1 MSAIIQAFKD
11 ADLRKKIIFTLIMI
25 IAYRIGAQIPTP
37 GVDYASISAQLRQ
50 LTQESGDLYSVINLF
65 SGGALLQLSIFAISI
80 MPYITASIIVQLL
93 TVVIPKF
100 EQLKKEGQTGQAKM
114 TEYTRYLTVAL
125 ALLQSAGIVAL
136 ADREQLLGQG
146 IPVLK
151 DEVGIFGLIVMVLIM
166 TSGAVLVMWLGELIT
181 EHGIGNGISDILFVG
196 IVSRIPTMILYMI
209 QYAKQSAGYLIG
221 MIVLV
226 IVALALVVFIVWVSN
241 AERRI
246 PIQYAKRMVGRKM
259 YGGQSTNLPMK
270 VNMSGVL
277 PVIFA
282 STLLMFPATIISFL
296 NPAEGSFWLKVE
308 HFFSPT
314 SWSYVILYTLLIV
327 GFGYFYSLIQFNPVE
342 VANNLK
348 KNGGFVMGY
357 RPGKP
362 TSDYLARILSKI
374 TFIGSVF
381 LIIIALLPVILGIVT
396 DINGITIGGTSLL
409 IVVGVALEIYQ
420 QLEAQIMMRHYKG
433 FLE

>member
-1 MSAIIQAFKD
+1 MFKTF
-11 ADLRKKIIFTLIMI
+11 ANAWRIPELRKKILFTLLIVAI
-25 IAYRIGAQIPTP
+25 FRFGSVVLTVPF
-37 GVDYASISAQLRQ
+37 VDVAQLRLLFDAYTQ
-50 LTQESGDLYSVINLF
+50 SGNLLGYFNVLT
-65 SGGALLQLSIFAISI
+65 GGALQNATLFSMSIT
-80 MPYITASIIVQLL
+80 PYINASIIIQLL
-93 TVVIPKF
+93 TVAIPALERMQKDGG
-100 EQLKKEGQTGQAKM
+100 EEGKKKLAAI
-114 TEYTRYLTVAL
+114 TRYSTVGIG
-125 ALLQSAGIVAL
+125 LLQGFTYYIMLKNQSLLTRTDFWSACVIILSFTA
-136 ADREQLLGQG
+136 
-146 IPVLK
+146 
-151 DEVGIFGLIVMVLIM
+151 
-166 TSGAVLVMWLGELIT
+166 GASIVMWLGELIT

-357 RPGKP
+357 CPGKP

>member
-1 MSAIIQAFKD
+1 
-11 ADLRKKIIFTLIMI
+11 
-25 IAYRIGAQIPTP
+25 
-37 GVDYASISAQLRQ
+37 
-50 LTQESGDLYSVINLF
+50 
-65 SGGALLQLSIFAISI
+65 
-80 MPYITASIIVQLL
+80 
-93 TVVIPKF
+93 
-100 EQLKKEGQTGQAKM
+100 
-114 TEYTRYLTVAL
+114 
-125 ALLQSAGIVAL
+125 
-136 ADREQLLGQG
+136 
-146 IPVLK
+146 
-151 DEVGIFGLIVMVLIM
+151 
-166 TSGAVLVMWLGELIT
+166 
-181 EHGIGNGISDILFVG
+181 
-196 IVSRIPTMILYMI
+196 
-209 QYAKQSAGYLIG
+209 
-221 MIVLV
+221 
-226 IVALALVVFIVWVSN
+226 
-241 AERRI
+241 ERRI

>member
-1 MSAIIQAFKD
+1 MFKTF
-11 ADLRKKIIFTLIMI
+11 ANAWRIPELRKKILFTLLIVAI
-25 IAYRIGAQIPTP
+25 FRFGSVVLTVPF
-37 GVDYASISAQLRQ
+37 VDVAQLRLLFDAYTQ
-50 LTQESGDLYSVINLF
+50 SGNLLGYFNVLT
-65 SGGALLQLSIFAISI
+65 GGALQNATLFSMSIT
-80 MPYITASIIVQLL
+80 PYINASIIIQLL
-93 TVVIPKF
+93 TVAIPALERMQKDGG
-100 EQLKKEGQTGQAKM
+100 EEGKKKLAAI
-114 TEYTRYLTVAL
+114 TRYSTVGIG
-125 ALLQSAGIVAL
+125 LLQGFTYYIMLKNQSLLTRTDFWSACVIILSFTA
-136 ADREQLLGQG
+136 
-146 IPVLK
+146 
-151 DEVGIFGLIVMVLIM
+151 
-166 TSGAVLVMWLGELIT
+166 GASIVMWLGELIT

-348 KNGGFVMGY
+348 KNGGFVMVY

-362 TSDYLARILSKI
+362 TSDDLARILSKS

>member
-1 MSAIIQAFKD
+1 MFKTF
-11 ADLRKKIIFTLIMI
+11 ANAWRIPELRKKILFTLLIVAI
-25 IAYRIGAQIPTP
+25 FRFGSVVLTVPF
-37 GVDYASISAQLRQ
+37 VDVEQLRLLFDAYTQ
-50 LTQESGDLYSVINLF
+50 SGNLLGYFNVLT
-65 SGGALLQLSIFAISI
+65 GGALQNATLFSMSIT
-80 MPYITASIIVQLL
+80 PYINASIIIQLL
-93 TVVIPKF
+93 TVAIPALERMQKDGG
-100 EQLKKEGQTGQAKM
+100 EEGKKKLAAI
-114 TEYTRYLTVAL
+114 TRYSTVGIG
-125 ALLQSAGIVAL
+125 LLQGFTYYIMLKNQSLLTRTDFWSACVIILSFTA
-136 ADREQLLGQG
+136 
-146 IPVLK
+146 
-151 DEVGIFGLIVMVLIM
+151 
-166 TSGAVLVMWLGELIT
+166 GASIVMWLGELIT

-221 MIVLV
+221 MIALV

>member
-1 MSAIIQAFKD
+1 MLTVPF
-11 ADLRKKIIFTLIMI
+11 
-25 IAYRIGAQIPTP
+25 
-37 GVDYASISAQLRQ
+37 VDVAQLRLLFDAYTQ
-50 LTQESGDLYSVINLF
+50 SGNLLGYFNVLT
-65 SGGALLQLSIFAISI
+65 GGALQNATLFSMSIT
-80 MPYITASIIVQLL
+80 PYINASIIIQLL
-93 TVVIPKF
+93 TVAIPALERMQKDGG
-100 EQLKKEGQTGQAKM
+100 EEGKKKLAAI
-114 TEYTRYLTVAL
+114 TRYSTVGIG
-125 ALLQSAGIVAL
+125 LLQGFTYYIMLKNQSLLTRTDFWSACVIILSFTA
-136 ADREQLLGQG
+136 
-146 IPVLK
+146 
-151 DEVGIFGLIVMVLIM
+151 
-166 TSGAVLVMWLGELIT
+166 GASIVMWLGELIT

>member
-1 MSAIIQAFKD
+1 MFKTF
-11 ADLRKKIIFTLIMI
+11 ANAWRIPELRKKILFTLLIVAI
-25 IAYRIGAQIPTP
+25 FRFGSVVLTVPF
-37 GVDYASISAQLRQ
+37 VDVAQLRLLFDAYTQ
-50 LTQESGDLYSVINLF
+50 SGNLLGYFNVLT
-65 SGGALLQLSIFAISI
+65 GGALQNATLFSMSIT
-80 MPYITASIIVQLL
+80 PYINASIIIQLL
-93 TVVIPKF
+93 TVAIPALERMQKDGG
-100 EQLKKEGQTGQAKM
+100 EEGKKKLAAI
-114 TEYTRYLTVAL
+114 TRYSTVGIG
-125 ALLQSAGIVAL
+125 LLQGFTYYIMLKNQSLLTRTDFWSACVIILSFTA
-136 ADREQLLGQG
+136 
-146 IPVLK
+146 
-151 DEVGIFGLIVMVLIM
+151 
-166 TSGAVLVMWLGELIT
+166 GASIVMWLGELIT

>member
-1 MSAIIQAFKD
+1 MFKTF
-11 ADLRKKIIFTLIMI
+11 ANAWRIPELKKKILFTLLI
-25 IAYRIGAQIPTP
+25 IAIFRFGSVVLTVPFVNIE
-37 GVDYASISAQLRQ
+37 QLRLLFDRYTQ
-50 LTQESGDLYSVINLF
+50 SGNLLGYFNVLT
-65 SGGALLQLSIFAISI
+65 GGALQNATLFSMSIT
-80 MPYITASIIVQLL
+80 PYINASIIIQLL
-93 TVVIPKF
+93 TVAIPALERMQKDGG
-100 EQLKKEGQTGQAKM
+100 EEGKKKLAAI
-114 TEYTRYLTVAL
+114 TRYSTVGIG
-125 ALLQSAGIVAL
+125 LLQGFTYYIMLKNQSLLTRTDFWSACVIILSLTA
-136 ADREQLLGQG
+136 
-146 IPVLK
+146 
-151 DEVGIFGLIVMVLIM
+151 
-166 TSGAVLVMWLGELIT
+166 GAAIVMWLGELIT
-181 EHGIGNGISDILFVG
+181 DHGIGNGISDILFVG
-196 IVSRIPTMILYMI
+196 ILSRIPRTILYMI
-209 QYAKQSAGYLIG
+209 QYASKGGIYLVG
-221 MIVLV
+221 MLAVV
-226 IVALALVVFIVWVSN
+226 PVALALVVFIVWVSD

-282 STLLMFPATIISFL
+282 STLLMFPGTIISFL

-314 SWSYVILYTLLIV
+314 SWSYVIMYTLLIV
-327 GFGYFYSLIQFNPVE
+327 GFGFFYSLIQFNPVE

-362 TSDYLARILSKI
+362 TSDYLSRILSKI

-381 LIIIALLPVILGIVT
+381 LIIIALLPVILGIAT
-396 DINGITIGGTSLL
+396 DITGITIGGTSLL

>member
-1 MSAIIQAFKD
+1 MFKTF
-11 ADLRKKIIFTLIMI
+11 ANAWRIPELRKKILFTLLIVAI
-25 IAYRIGAQIPTP
+25 FRFGSVVLTVPF
-37 GVDYASISAQLRQ
+37 VDVEQLRLLFDAYTQ
-50 LTQESGDLYSVINLF
+50 SGNLLGYFNVLT
-65 SGGALLQLSIFAISI
+65 GGALQNATLFSMSIT
-80 MPYITASIIVQLL
+80 PYINASIIIQLL
-93 TVVIPKF
+93 TVAIPALERMQKDGG
-100 EQLKKEGQTGQAKM
+100 EEGKKKLAAI
-114 TEYTRYLTVAL
+114 TRYSTVGIG
-125 ALLQSAGIVAL
+125 LLQGFTYYIMLKNQSLLTRTDFWSACVIILSFTA
-136 ADREQLLGQG
+136 
-146 IPVLK
+146 
-151 DEVGIFGLIVMVLIM
+151 
-166 TSGAVLVMWLGELIT
+166 GASIVMWLGELIT

-221 MIVLV
+221 MIALV
-226 IVALALVVFIVWVSN
+226 VVALALVVFIVWVSN

>member
-1 MSAIIQAFKD
+1 MFKTF
-11 ADLRKKIIFTLIMI
+11 ANAWRIPELKKKILFTLLI
-25 IAYRIGAQIPTP
+25 IAIFRFGSVVLTVPFVNIE
-37 GVDYASISAQLRQ
+37 QLRLLFDRYTQ
-50 LTQESGDLYSVINLF
+50 SGNLLGYFNVLT
-65 SGGALLQLSIFAISI
+65 GGALQNATLFSMSIT
-80 MPYITASIIVQLL
+80 PYINASIIIQLL
-93 TVVIPKF
+93 TVAIPALERMQKDGG
-100 EQLKKEGQTGQAKM
+100 EEGKKKLAAI
-114 TEYTRYLTVAL
+114 TRYSTVGIG
-125 ALLQSAGIVAL
+125 LLQGFTYYIMLKNQSLLTRTDFWSACVIVLSLTA
-136 ADREQLLGQG
+136 
-146 IPVLK
+146 
-151 DEVGIFGLIVMVLIM
+151 
-166 TSGAVLVMWLGELIT
+166 GAAIVMWLGELIT
-181 EHGIGNGISDILFVG
+181 DHGIGNGISDILFVG
-196 IVSRIPTMILYMI
+196 ILSRIPRTILYMI
-209 QYAKQSAGYLIG
+209 QYASKGGIYLVG
-221 MIVLV
+221 MLAVV
-226 IVALALVVFIVWVSN
+226 PVALALVVFIVWVSD

-282 STLLMFPATIISFL
+282 STLLMFPGTIISFL

-308 HFFSPT
+308 HFFNPT
-314 SWSYVILYTLLIV
+314 SWSYVIMYTLLIV
-327 GFGYFYSLIQFNPVE
+327 GFGFFYSLIQFNPVE

-362 TSDYLARILSKI
+362 TSDYLSRILSKI

-381 LIIIALLPVILGIVT
+381 LIIIALLPVILGIAT
-396 DINGITIGGTSLL
+396 DITGITIGGTSLL

>member
-1 MSAIIQAFKD
+1 MFKTF
-11 ADLRKKIIFTLIMI
+11 ANAWRIPELRKKILFTLLIVAI
-25 IAYRIGAQIPTP
+25 FRFGSVVLTVPF
-37 GVDYASISAQLRQ
+37 VDVAQLRLLFDAYTQ
-50 LTQESGDLYSVINLF
+50 SGNLLGYFNVLT
-65 SGGALLQLSIFAISI
+65 GGALQNATLFSMSIT
-80 MPYITASIIVQLL
+80 PYINASIIIQLL
-93 TVVIPKF
+93 TVAIPALERMQKDGG
-100 EQLKKEGQTGQAKM
+100 EEGKKKLAAI
-114 TEYTRYLTVAL
+114 TRYSTVGIG
-125 ALLQSAGIVAL
+125 LLQGFTYYIMLKNQSLLTRTDFWSACVIILSFTA
-136 ADREQLLGQG
+136 
-146 IPVLK
+146 
-151 DEVGIFGLIVMVLIM
+151 
-166 TSGAVLVMWLGELIT
+166 GASIVMWLGELIT

-209 QYAKQSAGYLIG
+209 QYAKQSVGYLIG
-221 MIVLV
+221 MIALV

>member
-1 MSAIIQAFKD
+1 MFKTF
-11 ADLRKKIIFTLIMI
+11 ANAWRIPELRKKILFTLLIVAI
-25 IAYRIGAQIPTP
+25 FRFGSVVLTVPF
-37 GVDYASISAQLRQ
+37 VDVEQLRLLFDAYTQ
-50 LTQESGDLYSVINLF
+50 SGNLLGYFNVLT
-65 SGGALLQLSIFAISI
+65 GGALQNATLFSMSIT
-80 MPYITASIIVQLL
+80 PYINASIIIQLL
-93 TVVIPKF
+93 TVAIPALERMQKDGG
-100 EQLKKEGQTGQAKM
+100 EEGKKKLAAI
-114 TEYTRYLTVAL
+114 TRYSTVGIG
-125 ALLQSAGIVAL
+125 LLQGFTYYIMLKNQSLLTRTDFWSACVIILSFTA
-136 ADREQLLGQG
+136 
-146 IPVLK
+146 
-151 DEVGIFGLIVMVLIM
+151 
-166 TSGAVLVMWLGELIT
+166 GASIVMWLGELIT

-209 QYAKQSAGYLIG
+209 QYAKQSVGYLIG
-221 MIVLV
+221 MIALV

>member
-1 MSAIIQAFKD
+1 MFKTF
-11 ADLRKKIIFTLIMI
+11 ANAWRIPELRKKILFTLLIVAI
-25 IAYRIGAQIPTP
+25 FRFGSVVLTVPF
-37 GVDYASISAQLRQ
+37 VDVEQLRLLFDAYTQ
-50 LTQESGDLYSVINLF
+50 SGNLLGYFNVLT
-65 SGGALLQLSIFAISI
+65 GGALQNATLFSMSIT
-80 MPYITASIIVQLL
+80 PYINASIIIQLL
-93 TVVIPKF
+93 TVAIPALERMQKDGG
-100 EQLKKEGQTGQAKM
+100 EEGKKKLAAI
-114 TEYTRYLTVAL
+114 TRYSTVGIG
-125 ALLQSAGIVAL
+125 LLQGFTYYIMLKNQSLLTRTDFWSACVIILSFTA
-136 ADREQLLGQG
+136 
-146 IPVLK
+146 
-151 DEVGIFGLIVMVLIM
+151 
-166 TSGAVLVMWLGELIT
+166 GASIVMWLGELIT